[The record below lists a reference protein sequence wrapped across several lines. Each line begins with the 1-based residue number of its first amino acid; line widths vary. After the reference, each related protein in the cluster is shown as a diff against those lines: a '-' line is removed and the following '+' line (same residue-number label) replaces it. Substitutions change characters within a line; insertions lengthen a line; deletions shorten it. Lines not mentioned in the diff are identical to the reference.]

1 MAVRNTIVD
10 LHNML
15 MEQMER
21 LNDEDLT
28 AEDLERETKRT
39 DSMVKL
45 GRVICDNTTN
55 MIAAQKVMIENGE
68 YVQPQR
74 VLLGNTDKE

>member
-1 MAVRNTIVD
+1 MAVKNTIVD

-15 MEQMER
+15 REQMER

>member
-1 MAVRNTIVD
+1 MAVKNTIVD
-10 LHNML
+10 LHNRL

>member
-1 MAVRNTIVD
+1 MAVKNTIVD

-45 GRVICDNTTN
+45 GRVIYDNTTN

>member
-1 MAVRNTIVD
+1 MAVKNTIVD

>member
-1 MAVRNTIVD
+1 
-10 LHNML
+10 ML

-74 VLLGNTDKE
+74 VLLGNADKE

>member
-1 MAVRNTIVD
+1 MAVKNTIVD

-74 VLLGNTDKE
+74 VLLGNADKE

>member
-1 MAVRNTIVD
+1 MAVKNTIVD

-28 AEDLERETKRT
+28 AEDLDRETKRT

-74 VLLGNTDKE
+74 VLLGNADKE